1 MMLAS
6 DIPDFLR
13 FAQRVPAAFSWD
25 DDGRQIP
32 AEESEVSDETKSLK
46 GKALL
51 DADAAQLLNQ
61 EFPLQLWTEAANAD
75 LLPPHLRSDLV
86 QAAFLRAILLGDAKT
101 AAQLVPTLR
110 SQIPELAGF
119 LDDYLAAKQPD
130 ARKFSAIYMW
140 LKFPGLEPVVDT
152 GIPRQGSWA
161 EQDSYRDNWWCTA
174 AFPGQEKP
182 NTVPAF
188 MTAQQRSTGEA
199 EAARLQAMG
208 AAPNL
213 LARAVIDW
221 TRKAPGDPRAP
232 EALHLAVKS
241 TRYGCTDKNTA
252 SWSKAAFDLLHQRYP
267 KSVWTKRTPYWFK
280 D

>member
-1 MMLAS
+1 
-6 DIPDFLR
+6 
-13 FAQRVPAAFSWD
+13 
-25 DDGRQIP
+25 
-32 AEESEVSDETKSLK
+32 
-46 GKALL
+46 
-51 DADAAQLLNQ
+51 
-61 EFPLQLWTEAANAD
+61 
-75 LLPPHLRSDLV
+75 LV
-86 QAAFLRAILLGDAKT
+86 QAAFLRATLLGDIRT

-130 ARKFSAIYMW
+130 ARKFSAIHMW

-152 GIPRQGSWA
+152 GIPRRVSWG

-174 AFPGQEKP
+174 AFPAQEKG
-182 NTVPAF
+182 NTVPVF
-188 MTAQQRSTGEA
+188 MTAQQRSAGKA

-221 TRKAPGDPRAP
+221 ANKAPTDPRVP

-252 SWSKAAFDLLHQRYP
+252 RWSKAAFDLLHKRYP